1 MMGCVLWKVL
11 GWGYRDCVGMRGMRP
26 RFYSSAFRALSG
38 LRWYAGFPY
47 GKPSTTPRSYCAD
60 AAPAPPLSFSCVKKK
75 DGGERKSLGG
85 TIRRREAHSLP
96 RGNPCVAAGFGPLQ
110 EK

>member
-47 GKPSTTPRSYCAD
+47 GKPSTTSRADYACEPPAVGEILATSYRA
-60 AAPAPPLSFSCVKKK
+60 SC
-75 DGGERKSLGG
+75 RY
-85 TIRRREAHSLP
+85 
-96 RGNPCVAAGFGPLQ
+96 AGHHPTG
-110 EK
+110 